1 MKLKD
6 RQELD
11 TMIKGFGGIFW
22 RTKNLDV
29 IKKWYSEVLKI
40 EIENWN
46 GTVIK
51 PELGTETIFSFF
63 AENDSYFPT
72 EQQVMLNF
80 QVHNLNETI
89 QHLEQIGV
97 PLEKKEEISEFGKF
111 IWIKDPE
118 GRLIELWEK

>member
-1 MKLKD
+1 
-6 RQELD
+6 
-11 TMIKGFGGIFW
+11 FW
-22 RTKNLDV
+22 RTKNIDV

-51 PELGTETIFSFF
+51 PESGTETIFSFF
-63 AENDSYFPT
+63 NEDDNYFPT

-80 QVHNLNETI
+80 QVHNLHETI
-89 QHLEQIGV
+89 QHLEQIGI
-97 PLEKKEEISEFGKF
+97 PLEKKEEVSEFGKF